1 MLRPRLRKILIGCW
15 TELVEN
21 EYAQRRV
28 NSERSL
34 QAAYWAK
41 LIEAFSPKTHR
52 IFIEP
57 RLSPDGGTTRLFPDL
72 VICNSQRVVAIVEM
86 KYQPRVKP
94 SIIKDLNTLT
104 ALAHAN
110 DVALTADRFAG
121 PQSKS
126 RPYAL
131 NDKVLYVW
139 AGIHRQTPEDIV
151 GASPIICPSLLEG
164 RFLCLRAVTSRD
176 AAPIIRFEQ

>member
-1 MLRPRLRKILIGCW
+1 LIGCW
-15 TELVEN
+15 KELVEN

-41 LIEAFSPKTHR
+41 LNEALSPRTHR

-57 RLSPDGGTTRLFPDL
+57 RLSPDGGTTSLFPDL
-72 VICNSQRVVAIVEM
+72 VICNSQRVIAVIEL

-94 SIIKDLNTLT
+94 SIIKDLNSLT
-104 ALAHAN
+104 ALAN
-110 DVALTADRFAG
+110 TDDIALTADRYAG
-121 PQSKS
+121 PRSKS
-126 RPYAL
+126 RSYEL
-131 NDKVLYVW
+131 NNNVLYVW
-139 AGIHRQTPEDIV
+139 AGIHRPTPEDLIGV
-151 GASPIICPSLLEG
+151 SPITCPELLEG

-176 AAPIIRFEQ
+176 AAPVIRVEQ

>member
-1 MLRPRLRKILIGCW
+1 M
-15 TELVEN
+15 
-21 EYAQRRV
+21 
-28 NSERSL
+28 
-34 QAAYWAK
+34 
-41 LIEAFSPKTHR
+41 
-52 IFIEP
+52 
-57 RLSPDGGTTRLFPDL
+57 
-72 VICNSQRVVAIVEM
+72 ICNSQRVVAIVEL
-86 KYQPRVKP
+86 KYQPRAKP
-94 SIIKDLNTLT
+94 STVKDLNSLT
-104 ALAHAN
+104 ALAHAEN
-110 DVALTADRFAG
+110 VALTADHRFAG
-121 PQSKS
+121 PQSKP